1 MWISFLIFE
10 IPNHYSQHPLLS
22 LAELTFMMRVSVIW
36 GSYLFFLGLSL
47 VYCTHCETFVWC
59 SPVNQPNP
67 IFIGRTDAEAPIL
80 WPPDANS
87 RLNGK
92 DPNAGKR
99 LKAGG
104 EGNDRGWNGWMAS
117 PTQWTWVWA
126 NFRSWWGTGKPGILQ
141 SMGLA
146 VLGLLQSKSQT
157 WLSNWIT
164 TPVNLSHVNLIF
176 RQARKT
182 SKGREEFLPPR
193 HSQDVSQGCSHLK
206 VWLGLNE
213 PLPE

>member
-1 MWISFLIFE
+1 MWISCLIIE
-10 IPNHYSQHPLLS
+10 IPNHYSQHPLLF
-22 LAELTFMMRVSVIW
+22 LAELIFMVRVSVIW
-36 GSYLFFLGLSL
+36 GSYLFFLSLSL
-47 VYCTHCETFVWC
+47 IYCTHYETFAWC
-59 SPVNQPNP
+59 SPVNRPNP
-67 IFIGRTDAEAPIL
+67 IFIGRTDAKAEDPML

-87 RLNGK
+87 WLTGK

-126 NFRSWWGTGKPGILQ
+126 NFRRWWGKGKPGILQ

-157 WLSNWIT
+157 WLSNWTT
-164 TPVNLSHVNLIF
+164 TPINLPHVNLIF

-182 SKGREEFLPPR
+182 SKGREKLLTPQ
-193 HSQDVSQGCSHLK
+193 HSQDVRRRRGWDVQR
-206 VWLGLNE
+206 E
-213 PLPE
+213 

>member
-1 MWISFLIFE
+1 MV
-10 IPNHYSQHPLLS
+10 
-22 LAELTFMMRVSVIW
+22 RVSVIW
-36 GSYLFFLGLSL
+36 GSYLFLLGLSL
-47 VYCTHCETFVWC
+47 VYCTHYKTFVWC

-80 WPPDANS
+80 WPPDENS
-87 RLNGK
+87 QLTGK

-104 EGNDRGWNGWMAS
+104 EGNDRGWNGWMVS

-126 NFRSWWGTGKPGILQ
+126 NFRSWWGTGKPGIVQ

-193 HSQDVSQGCSHLK
+193 YSQEVSQGCSHLK
-206 VWLGLNE
+206 IWLGLNE
-213 PLPE
+213 PPPE